1 MESRMEPLQ
10 DVQSQPDDRRLP
22 IDRVGVKG
30 IRYPIVVKDRSRG
43 SQRTVASINM
53 YVNLPHHFKGTHM
66 SRFLEVLAEHD
77 EAISVDSLPD
87 LLRKVQERLTAEEA
101 HIELEFPYFLRK
113 SAPVSGAAA
122 LMDYQVRFIGTL
134 QKKRYH
140 MILEVMVPVTTLC
153 PCSKEIS
160 DRGAHNQRSHVTV
173 RVRFKKFVWVEEIIE
188 QVEANASCQL
198 YPVLKRP
205 DEKYVTEMAYD
216 NPRFVEDMVRSVAAH
231 LEADPRISWF
241 SVAAENFESI
251 HNHSAYAFIESGR
264 EKESP

>member
-1 MESRMEPLQ
+1 MEPLP
-10 DVQSQPDDRRLP
+10 DLQSQPDNRRLA

-43 SQRTVASINM
+43 LQRTVASINM

-87 LLRKVQERLTAEEA
+87 LLEKVRERLTAEEA

-134 QKKRYH
+134 GNQGYQ
-140 MILEVMVPVTTLC
+140 MILEVLVPVTTLC
-153 PCSKEIS
+153 PCSREIS
-160 DRGAHNQRSHVTV
+160 ERGAHNQRSHVTV
-173 RVRFKKFVWVEEIIE
+173 RLRFNRFVWVEEIIE

-205 DEKYVTEMAYD
+205 DEKYVTERAYD
-216 NPRFVEDMVRSVAAH
+216 NPRFVEDMVRSVAAD
-231 LEADPRISWF
+231 LENDTRISWF

-251 HNHSAYAFIESGR
+251 HNHSAYAFIDSGR
-264 EKESP
+264 EPKSS

>member
-1 MESRMEPLQ
+1 MEPLQ

-43 SQRTVASINM
+43 TQRTVASINM

-87 LLRKVQERLTAEEA
+87 LLQKVRERLAAEEA

-122 LMDYQVRFIGTL
+122 LMDYRVRFVGTL
-134 QKKRYH
+134 QKKRYR

-160 DRGAHNQRSHVTV
+160 ERGAHNQRSHVTV
-173 RVRFKKFVWVEEIIE
+173 RLRFKKFVWVEEIIE

-205 DEKYVTEMAYD
+205 DEKYVTEKAYD
-216 NPRFVEDMVRSVAAH
+216 NPRFVEDMVRSVAAS
-231 LEADPRISWF
+231 LEADSRISWF

-251 HNHSAYAFIESGR
+251 HNHSAYAFIKSGP
-264 EKESP
+264 EDDAP